1 MLLTRVYRYAH
12 LLSGP
17 RRTPLFDRHL
27 AYLLVLIA
35 GALNAVGFVAVG
47 MYTSHMTG
55 MFADLAANTL
65 AFDVG
70 LIVAG
75 VLAICSFVLGAVSS
89 TVLFTW
95 GSRHRLASRYAN
107 VLVIEGFL
115 MLFIGLL
122 AGTAD
127 QQHYERLLVIPLCF
141 TMGLQNAL
149 ITKIR
154 DFPVRT
160 THVTG
165 MITDLGVEL
174 GRLLYFSRKP
184 GACRVRADREKL
196 TVLSTLIGLF
206 LVGGMIGGSAYWLL
220 GFKTL
225 LVGAVLILLAA
236 LPPSVRDLVGKVK
249 KRSAA
254 GGEASGRLPVVSSA
268 GAGAGAGAGPGR
280 AGGAGRDDSSS
291 GPATSGPGGD
301 R

>member
-1 MLLTRVYRYAH
+1 MLMTRLLRYAH

-55 MFADLAANTL
+55 MVADLAAHAVAL
-65 AFDVG
+65 DVG
-70 LIVAG
+70 LVLAG
-75 VLAICSFVLGAVSS
+75 IMAICSFVLGAVVS
-89 TVLFTW
+89 TVLYTW
-95 GSRHRLASRYAN
+95 GSRQRLSSRYAN

-115 MLFIGLL
+115 MLVIGLL
-122 AGTAD
+122 AGFAD
-127 QQHYERLLVIPLCF
+127 ERHFERLLVVPLCF

-174 GRLLYFSRKP
+174 GRLFYFSRGP
-184 GACRVRADREKL
+184 EAGRVRADREKL
-196 TVLSTLIGLF
+196 TVLSTLVGLF
-206 LVGGMIGGSAYWLL
+206 FVGGLIGASAYWVM
-220 GFKTL
+220 GFQTL

-236 LPPSVRDLVGKVK
+236 LPPSIRDLTGRSR
-249 KRSAA
+249 KRQPVPA
-254 GGEASGRLPVVSSA
+254 G
-268 GAGAGAGAGPGR
+268 
-280 AGGAGRDDSSS
+280 
-291 GPATSGPGGD
+291 
-301 R
+301 